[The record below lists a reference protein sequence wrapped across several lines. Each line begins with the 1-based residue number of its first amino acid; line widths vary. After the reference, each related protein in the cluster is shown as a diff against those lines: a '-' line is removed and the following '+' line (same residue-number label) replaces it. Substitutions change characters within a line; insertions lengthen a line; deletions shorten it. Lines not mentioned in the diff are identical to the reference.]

1 MKNIVRTLSAFPLVL
16 TLLLV
21 GCESPK
27 KVEKV
32 EDFFVKDSSG
42 QSNKV
47 DTFSEKIEKTDNVEL
62 PIDPNLSPKDR
73 EKVLDII
80 NKKYLMGQFNPAADP
95 RFSSIPTKYL
105 VNNAQVIYM
114 RNEALEKF
122 VEMQAA
128 AQKDGISLKIMSATR
143 PFDVQKAIW
152 ERKWQGKQQV
162 NGYYIPDSLKG
173 KDRALRILEWNS
185 MPSTSRHHWGTD
197 IDINNVNPEYWTKN
211 PGKKQYEWLTAHAHE
226 YGFCQPY
233 SEMGKNRPVGY
244 QEEKWHW
251 SYLPLSREFV
261 KKYKEQIK
269 NSDIGGFMGSETAL
283 EIGVVEIY
291 VLGINPDCK

>member
-152 ERKWQGKQQV
+152 ERKWLF
-162 NGYYIPDSLKG
+162 LK
-173 KDRALRILEWNS
+173 
-185 MPSTSRHHWGTD
+185 
-197 IDINNVNPEYWTKN
+197 
-211 PGKKQYEWLTAHAHE
+211 
-226 YGFCQPY
+226 FC
-233 SEMGKNRPVGY
+233 
-244 QEEKWHW
+244 
-251 SYLPLSREFV
+251 
-261 KKYKEQIK
+261 
-269 NSDIGGFMGSETAL
+269 D
-283 EIGVVEIY
+283 
-291 VLGINPDCK
+291 

>member
-1 MKNIVRTLSAFPLVL
+1 MRKIDCFLFAFVLIPTLF
-16 TLLLV
+16 V
-21 GCESPK
+21 GCENPK
-27 KVEKV
+27 NNEKV
-32 EDFFVKDSSG
+32 EDFFVEDTSEQFK
-42 QSNKV
+42 KV
-47 DTFSEKIEKTDNVEL
+47 DTLSEKSEKTSTLEI

-73 EKVLDII
+73 AKVLDII
-80 NKKYLMGQFNPAADP
+80 NKKYLMGQFDP
-95 RFSSIPTKYL
+95 STDSRFSFIDKRYL
-105 VNNAQVIYM
+105 VNPAQAIYM

-122 VEMQAA
+122 IAMQAA

-143 PFDVQKAIW
+143 PFDIQKAIW

-162 NGYYIPDSLKG
+162 NGYFIPDSLKG

-197 IDINNVNPEYWTKN
+197 IDLNNVNPAYWTKDL
-211 PGKKQYEWLTAHAHE
+211 GKKQYEWLTTHAHE

-269 NSDIGGFMGSETAL
+269 NSDIGGFLGAETAL
-283 EIGVVEIY
+283 EIGVVEIF